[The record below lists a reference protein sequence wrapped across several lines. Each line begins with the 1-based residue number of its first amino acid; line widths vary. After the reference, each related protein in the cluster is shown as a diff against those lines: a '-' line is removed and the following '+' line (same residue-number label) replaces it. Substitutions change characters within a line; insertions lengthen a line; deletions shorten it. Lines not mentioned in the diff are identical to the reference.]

1 MNDKVNHSNVSYPST
16 GQFRNAIHNLKSSL
30 TFVGV
35 DENKKAIYDTTKELP
50 LVDFVGTVKVH
61 GTMRL

>member
-1 MNDKVNHSNVSYPST
+1 MNDKVNHSNVKYPST

-35 DENKKAIYDTTKELP
+35 DENNKAVYDTTKELP
-50 LVDFVGTVKVH
+50 KIEFVGTVKESS
-61 GTMRL
+61 

>member
-1 MNDKVNHSNVSYPST
+1 MNDKVKHCNVSYPST

-35 DENKKAIYDTTKELP
+35 DENKKAIY
-50 LVDFVGTVKVH
+50 
-61 GTMRL
+61 